1 MDFKDIPR
9 MTKLGNWETSYD
21 LDNLVE
27 KIERL
32 EREMN
37 LEMDPDFQRG
47 HVWKEKQQIKYIE
60 FILKGG
66 TTGKVIYLNH
76 PNWMDSFEVGNVG
89 FVCVD
94 GLQRYTAIKR
104 FVKNEIK
111 AYDTYFKDF
120 TGYLRLDQDI
130 RLNINNLKT
139 KKEVLQWYI
148 EMNSGGTPHTIEEL
162 EKVKTMLKNINKKE
176 P

>member
-47 HVWKEKQQIKYIE
+47 HVWKEKQQIKN
-60 FILKGG
+60 F
-66 TTGKVIYLNH
+66 
-76 PNWMDSFEVGNVG
+76 F
-89 FVCVD
+89 
-94 GLQRYTAIKR
+94 
-104 FVKNEIK
+104 
-111 AYDTYFKDF
+111 
-120 TGYLRLDQDI
+120 
-130 RLNINNLKT
+130 
-139 KKEVLQWYI
+139 
-148 EMNSGGTPHTIEEL
+148 MN
-162 EKVKTMLKNINKKE
+162 
-176 P
+176 